1 MNELDPE
8 KTALLIINM
17 TNDPRG
23 WEGVRPLVPRLQRLL
38 DQARKCSVTVVLS
51 SLAFCNS

>member
-51 SLAFCNS
+51 FL